1 MIYLYPPAGETP
13 RSRAKP
19 NRRRKSRNA
28 ASGTN
33 NNTPQRR
40 KPPSLNNDDFNAS
53 VIANGSLPYPCDDL
67 VSALQPEG
75 GGAKLCYSVGNS
87 PYRAYST
94 PPLHR
99 RLAQQGEPPEP
110 PLRGPSSYNGVRAG
124 GSLHSFR
131 ENSGLSSIAHSYI
144 FLKNSV
150 IKDEVIIPRGPLV
163 RTQSSVLGAG
173 AHCNENRIHVF
184 LF

>member
-1 MIYLYPPAGETP
+1 MYPSVGETP

-28 ASGTN
+28 ASSGGSTN

-40 KPPSLNNDDFNAS
+40 KPPSLSNDDFNAS

-67 VSALQPEG
+67 VSALQSEGG

-94 PPLHR
+94 PPRHH
-99 RLAQQGEPPEP
+99 RLAQPGEPPEP

-131 ENSGLSSIAHSYI
+131 Q
-144 FLKNSV
+144 
-150 IKDEVIIPRGPLV
+150 
-163 RTQSSVLGAG
+163 TAG
-173 AHCNENRIHVF
+173 F
-184 LF
+184 FQ

>member
-1 MIYLYPPAGETP
+1 MYLFVGETP

-28 ASGTN
+28 ASSGGSSANN

-40 KPPSLNNDDFNAS
+40 KPPSINNDDFS
-53 VIANGSLPYPCDDL
+53 SSIMANGGSLPYPCDDL
-67 VSALQPEG
+67 VSGLQPEGG

-131 ENSGLSSIAHSYI
+131 Q
-144 FLKNSV
+144 
-150 IKDEVIIPRGPLV
+150 
-163 RTQSSVLGAG
+163 TAG
-173 AHCNENRIHVF
+173 F
-184 LF
+184 FQ

>member
-1 MIYLYPPAGETP
+1 MTYCYLPAGETP

-28 ASGTN
+28 ASSTN
-33 NNTPQRR
+33 NNTPLRR

-53 VIANGSLPYPCDDL
+53 TMANGSLPYPCDDL

-75 GGAKLCYSVGNS
+75 GGGAKLCYSVGNS

-94 PPLHR
+94 PPRHR
-99 RLAQQGEPPEP
+99 QQEPPEP

-131 ENSGLSSIAHSYI
+131 QTAVFFS
-144 FLKNSV
+144 
-150 IKDEVIIPRGPLV
+150 
-163 RTQSSVLGAG
+163 
-173 AHCNENRIHVF
+173 VF
-184 LF
+184 LYLLRNSTTTDEMIKNDHT